1 MSSIY
6 RKGRDGYFYYQTYCY
21 NPKTGKKDRKVFH
34 ALGTKDET
42 IAQKKKTE
50 YDIKY
55 DKKNIKIDKISYF
68 KKATAII
75 GFTVA
80 IFFYLMPKLREGYP
94 TSNSNSANQISK
106 SLDQSILDQAD
117 IETTQDSN
125 ISKKIIIPDDKVLS
139 LMPIENHNIEMI
151 DVKKNQAEI
160 VPDYNTI
167 RVEEISGVF
176 QQGKFYLT
184 ANPNLNGNQLRLI
197 CDDIRLNYK
206 EYSNLVI
213 CIYADTPD
221 GAILAT
227 GGDNKLN
234 QKKRT
239 DAWLGMYTYNP
250 VEGDYFDD
258 NPTGYLG
265 ELQ

>member
-21 NPKTGKKDRKVFH
+21 NPKTGKKDKKIFH

-42 IAQKKKTE
+42 AAQKMKTE

-68 KKATAII
+68 KKVTTII
-75 GFTVA
+75 GVTAA
-80 IFFYLMPKLREGYP
+80 IFYLMLKLRQEHP
-94 TSNSNSANQISK
+94 TPSNNSANQISN
-106 SLDQSILDQAD
+106 SFDQSILDQAD
-117 IETTQDSN
+117 IEATKDSN
-125 ISKKIIIPDDKVLS
+125 ISQKIITPDDKGSS
-139 LMPIENHNIEMI
+139 LMPLENHNFDII
-151 DVKKNQAEI
+151 GAKKDQTVI
-160 VPDYNTI
+160 IPDYNTI
-167 RVEEISGVF
+167 RIEEISGVF

-184 ANPNLNGNQLRLI
+184 ANPNLSSNQLRLI

-213 CIYADTPD
+213 FIYADTPD